1 MTPVRM
7 QPIEFLPTTT
17 DGDGVFAIPVLP
29 SCCPPEIF
37 SQKVFPNDIIN
48 FQFILPPCLGVE
60 NTILNPAF
68 TDGTEFVQANWL
80 VGPSDFP
87 GFWVEFDANGALM
100 KFNAS
105 SIEQSNVAIV
115 AGDYYLLQIRVF
127 VNSTNGI
134 AGSVLNVLGFEEL
147 ISFSAITG
155 LHSFYVRAL
164 PGETIKIFQSDWIPN
179 ESTRPHIGEVI
190 LSRIEIPDIVV
201 TDVHGTTI
209 AAGTPSFDFAPPF
222 FNVNYQA
229 VDEAV
234 DLGCFRLVLYRD
246 CEAPFISEAFEVI
259 PVDFCHIYIGQCD
272 NSNIHDGQLYG
283 RFEAFVVN
291 DQKPEIDKFATR
303 DSKGRY
309 RMNYSNMVRVFSLY
323 IEAIPAHKRDFIN
336 WLAASNTVAI
346 KLNGQPTEEY
356 FVINEPEAPEFA
368 DKDYGLAP
376 MKLSIVHK
384 EELNEHIYRG
394 DCQVFLPPLI
404 LGERKTN
411 IAIKA
416 GTDTVI
422 EVK

>member
-1 MTPVRM
+1 M

-17 DGDGVFAIPVLP
+17 DGAGVFAIPTIP
-29 SCCPPEIF
+29 SCCPPQIF

-60 NTILNPAF
+60 NTLLNPAF
-68 TDGTEFVQANWL
+68 TDGTEFVQANWV
-80 VGPSDFP
+80 VGPSSSP
-87 GFWVEFDANGALM
+87 GFFVEFDANGARMEL
-100 KFNAS
+100 NNS
-105 SIEQSNVAIV
+105 SIEQSNIAIV
-115 AGDYYLLQIRVF
+115 AGDYYLLEIRVF

-134 AGSVLNVLGFEEL
+134 ANSVLNVLGFEEE
-147 ISFSAITG
+147 ISFPAITG
-155 LHSFYVRAL
+155 LQSFYVRAL
-164 PGETIKIFQSDWIPN
+164 PGELIKIFQSGFSN
-179 ESTRPHIGEVI
+179 LSTTPYIGEVI
-190 LSRIEIPDIVV
+190 LSRIQIPDVVV

-209 AAGTPSFDFAPPF
+209 AAGTPNFDFEAPF
-222 FNVNYQA
+222 LNVTYQA

-246 CEAPFISEAFEVI
+246 CEEPFISEAFEVI

-291 DQKPEIDKFATR
+291 DQAPETDRFVTR

-323 IEAIPAHKRDFIN
+323 IEAIPAYKRDFIN

-356 FVINEPEAPEFA
+356 FVINEPEAPGFA
-368 DKDYGLAP
+368 DKDYGLAT
-376 MKLSIVHK
+376 MKLSLVKK
-384 EELNEHIYRG
+384 EELNEHIYRA
-394 DCQVFLPPLI
+394 DCKVLLPPLI
-404 LGERKTN
+404 LGEKATN

-416 GTDTVI
+416 GVDTVI